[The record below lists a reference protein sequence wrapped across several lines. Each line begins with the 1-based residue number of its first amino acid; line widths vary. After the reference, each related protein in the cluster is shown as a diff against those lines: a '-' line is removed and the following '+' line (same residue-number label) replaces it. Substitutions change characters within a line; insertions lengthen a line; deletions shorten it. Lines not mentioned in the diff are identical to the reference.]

1 MFDKYQ
7 DLCYNKTKMGNQQ
20 PSKIFLRDFKWK
32 YFEGS
37 TTNCSNE
44 CYETG
49 DSDISDEDIV

>member
-20 PSKIFLRDFKWK
+20 PSKIFKRK

-37 TTNCSNE
+37 TTNCSNK